1 MAPFP
6 VDSIVS
12 VFANITLAKEAMAK
26 EAGLNLSQYMT
37 MLLVGASRT
46 LSCKDLKDNLD
57 LPGSS
62 TTFVLDSLEDKGL
75 ISRIRS
81 KRDRRQYLIE
91 LTPDGDN
98 LCRKAM
104 QAETER
110 ADKILGTLT
119 SEERLTFF
127 KIANS
132 LSQAAM
138 HKKMVKLTPTVLR

>member
-1 MAPFP
+1 MVPLP

-37 MLLVGASRT
+37 MLLVGSSRT

-75 ISRIRS
+75 LTRIRS

-91 LTPDGDN
+91 LTPDGYN
-98 LCRKAM
+98 LYRKAM

-110 ADKILGTLT
+110 AEKILGTLN
-119 SEERLTFF
+119 EGERSTFL
-127 KIANS
+127 KIADS
-132 LSQAAM
+132 LSQAAIPSL
-138 HKKMVKLTPTVLR
+138 V